1 MNSSVSNGDSC
12 DIAALKYI
20 SSIYMEVLYYSA
32 YFKNILL
39 DTYSNI

>member
-20 SSIYMEVLYYSA
+20 SSIYMEVSCIIVHISKIFY
-32 YFKNILL
+32 
-39 DTYSNI
+39 